1 MLFIFTIF
9 TIFTNTG
16 CLIYPARSTCFEN
29 LSWAIPLQQ
38 VDQMYLWYEQWS
50 KGGAGPNFRVEN
62 PVLYV
67 ANFNWVRFG
76 LLSSWVSGGA
86 FAPPVCSSL
95 SGLRA
100 RSVAAPPR
108 ACSLGVNV
116 WPIRRTATEK
126 KRQRRGPVNGQ
137 RRENACF
144 HRVFELPRTVARRW
158 VCL

>member
-1 MLFIFTIF
+1 MSSAQSSTSQKGSAAELADLSVLFGGPSVSISSPTFNILTFFKHFSIF
-9 TIFTNTG
+9 G
-16 CLIYPARSTCFEN
+16 LVWWPLVVWCGHHCLLLAACALYCIALRSWLLVWPC
-29 LSWAIPLQQ
+29 L
-38 VDQMYLWYEQWS
+38 
-50 KGGAGPNFRVEN
+50 
-62 PVLYV
+62 
-67 ANFNWVRFG
+67 ANFGWVRFG

-137 RRENACF
+137 R
-144 HRVFELPRTVARRW
+144 L
-158 VCL
+158 

>member
-1 MLFIFTIF
+1 MFSKQARLKKVQHLAELFFCVVLFGGPSVSISSTLPFSHF
-9 TIFTNTG
+9 KHFWFG
-16 CLIYPARSTCFEN
+16 VVWWPLVVWCGHHCLLLAACALYYIVLHYDPC
-29 LSWAIPLQQ
+29 LPLHWPC
-38 VDQMYLWYEQWS
+38 L
-50 KGGAGPNFRVEN
+50 
-62 PVLYV
+62 
-67 ANFNWVRFG
+67 ANFGWVRFG

-100 RSVAAPPR
+100 RSVAAPLR

-137 RRENACF
+137 R
-144 HRVFELPRTVARRW
+144 L
-158 VCL
+158 